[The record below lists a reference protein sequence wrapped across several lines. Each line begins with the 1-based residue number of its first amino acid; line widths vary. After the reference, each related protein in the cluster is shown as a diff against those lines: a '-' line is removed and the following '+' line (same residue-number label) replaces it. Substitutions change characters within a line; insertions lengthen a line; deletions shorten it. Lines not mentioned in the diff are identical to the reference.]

1 MKRAG
6 QIALMPFPFTDLTHS
21 KKRPVLLL
29 RRLDHARDDWLVCMI
44 SSRLHQTAPGLDW
57 VLMSEAEEFAV
68 SGLKVSSVFRLSR
81 VAVLD
86 GVLLLGSMGTVTEAR
101 LYDLRRRLSRWIAC
115 EADEEGTPA

>member
-6 QIALMPFPFTDLTHS
+6 QIALMPFPYTDLTHS

-44 SSRLHQTAPGLDW
+44 SSRLHQTEPGLDW
-57 VLMSEAEEFAV
+57 VLTSEAEEFTA
-68 SGLKVSSVFRLSR
+68 SGLKVSSVFRLSC

-86 GVLLLGSMGTVTEAR
+86 GALLLGQMGAVTETR
-101 LYDLRRRLSRWIAC
+101 LNDLRRRLSRWISC
-115 EADEEGTPA
+115 TE

>member
-6 QIALMPFPFTDLTHS
+6 QIALMPFPYTDLTHS

-29 RRLDHARDDWLVCMI
+29 RRLDDAQDDWLVCMV
-44 SSRLHQTAPGLDW
+44 SSRLHQAEPGLDW
-57 VLMSEAEEFAV
+57 VLTSEAEEFAD

-86 GVLLLGSMGTVTEAR
+86 GALLLGQMGTVTETR
-101 LYDLRRRLSRWIAC
+101 LCDLRSRLSRWITNT
-115 EADEEGTPA
+115 E